1 VEGIGITNH
10 PRSRVLGHGEM
21 VRIIMQGRKK
31 MYEKFPGGKK
41 ENATCKSINGYIM
54 QFKKPRNE

>member
-31 MYEKFPGGKK
+31 MYEKSPGGKK
-41 ENATCKSINGYIM
+41 ENARSNM
-54 QFKKPRNE
+54 QKYKWVHNAI